1 MYLCIYVFMYLCI
14 KIITHF
20 FILLMCILFFLKL
33 THYKL
38 SQYFAF
44 LRNATYPK
52 SVGYF
57 FYRKEATMNALKKL
71 SFCALLSLGLFAQTA
86 HAESFLDI
94 ADYPSWLKVNFFKH
108 DHYLNQYVGSASIV
122 KERNDFYSNYILYD
136 DKLPPEKNAEKIALL
151 RARMNAYSTLE
162 SVLLTTKMHNRIV
175 KALQTKNDAI
185 NDLFGLVNF
194 LVSKSILAKR
204 FVDTTNHRVYV
215 MVQFPFIQPEDLI
228 AYFKAK
234 HINLSPTSTTNLS
247 AILNKALFH
256 L

>member
-1 MYLCIYVFMYLCI
+1 
-14 KIITHF
+14 
-20 FILLMCILFFLKL
+20 
-33 THYKL
+33 
-38 SQYFAF
+38 
-44 LRNATYPK
+44 
-52 SVGYF
+52 
-57 FYRKEATMNALKKL
+57 MNALKKL

-86 HAESFLDI
+86 HAKHLKDTI
-94 ADYPSWLKVNFFKH
+94 NYPDWLEINLFDEKNPP
-108 DHYLNQYVGSASIV
+108 NQYVGSASIAG
-122 KERNDFYSNYILYD
+122 KRNDFYANYIPYD

-162 SVLLTTKMHNRIV
+162 SVLITKIHHRIV
-175 KALQTKNDAI
+175 KALQVKNSI
-185 NDLFGLVNF
+185 SYLFGLVDF
-194 LVSKSILAKR
+194 LTSKSILAKR

-234 HINLSPTSTTNLS
+234 RIDLSSASATHLS

>member
-1 MYLCIYVFMYLCI
+1 
-14 KIITHF
+14 
-20 FILLMCILFFLKL
+20 
-33 THYKL
+33 
-38 SQYFAF
+38 
-44 LRNATYPK
+44 
-52 SVGYF
+52 
-57 FYRKEATMNALKKL
+57 MNALKKL
-71 SFCALLSLGLFAQTA
+71 SFCTLLSLGLFASKA
-86 HAESFLDI
+86 HAESFQDI

-108 DHYLNQYVGSASIV
+108 DHYLNQYIGSAIIV
-122 KERNDFYSNYILYD
+122 KEKNDFYSNYILYD

-151 RARMNAYSTLE
+151 RARMNAYSSLE
-162 SVLLTTKMHNRIV
+162 SVLITKMRNRICKV
-175 KALQTKNDAI
+175 LQAKNDAI
-185 NDLFGLVNF
+185 NDLFGLVDF

-234 HINLSPTSTTNLS
+234 HTNLSPTSATNLS